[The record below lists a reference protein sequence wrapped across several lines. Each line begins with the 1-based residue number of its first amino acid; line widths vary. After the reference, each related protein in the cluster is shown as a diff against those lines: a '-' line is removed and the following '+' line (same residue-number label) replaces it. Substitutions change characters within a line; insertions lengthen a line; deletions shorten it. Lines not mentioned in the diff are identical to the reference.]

1 MLHRLCSLRS
11 ATTDIPSVVAKWRG
25 PLAPHPGEAHTQAPR
40 GRGRVY
46 PSSCPDGAIN
56 IRGCHID
63 QGHRNWAANPGWK
76 LLVVMQKLPVARAEV
91 PEQGSMFDWEA
102 VVVRLAASIGTAMML
117 QLVVWG
123 AFVIRAQEH
132 MFLT

>member
-1 MLHRLCSLRS
+1 
-11 ATTDIPSVVAKWRG
+11 
-25 PLAPHPGEAHTQAPR
+25 
-40 GRGRVY
+40 
-46 PSSCPDGAIN
+46 
-56 IRGCHID
+56 
-63 QGHRNWAANPGWK
+63 
-76 LLVVMQKLPVARAEV
+76 MQKLPVARAEV